1 MIAILRRRWES
12 EAGYKQL
19 LGVAFPLILSMG
31 SHSIM
36 MFVDRMFLS
45 WYSPDALAAAV
56 PAGILNFALVCFFL
70 GLTTYASTFVAQYV
84 GAKRPERVG
93 PSVWQGVYVALA
105 GGILVPMTGPFAP
118 EIFAFIGHAPEV
130 QELEVAYFR
139 IINFFSFFFLA
150 NAAFS
155 CFYSGRGRT
164 WTIMWTNFLAT
175 AINMAL
181 DYGLI
186 FGKLGLPE
194 MGMRGAALATLIATA
209 STTILYV
216 SLVCSPKNHKAFQ
229 TRTSWKLE
237 KDLFGRLLKFGAP
250 SGIHFFLDVMG
261 FTIFV
266 FLVGRIGKA
275 ELAASNVVMNIN
287 LLGLLPMIGLGIAT
301 SILVGQYQGAQKS
314 DLASKTTYSA
324 LHLGMIYS
332 FGMACLY
339 LGLPEQLTAP
349 FAQNFEGQDA
359 TDLFQTTASL
369 LRFFAI
375 IIFLDSIAIMASS
388 ALKGAGDTRFVMVIL
403 GLTSVFILV
412 IPSYLAIEVYKTS
425 VSFAWGLATFN
436 LACVAAVFFFR
447 FQSGAWRR
455 IEVIER

>member
-1 MIAILRRRWES
+1 MIASLKRRWAE

-31 SHSIM
+31 SHSVM

-56 PAGILNFALVCFFL
+56 PAGILNFALICFFL

-93 PSVWQGVYVALA
+93 PSVWQGVYVALC

-118 EIFAFIGHAPEV
+118 QIFAFIGHAPEV
-130 QELEVAYFR
+130 QELEVPYFR
-139 IINFFSFFFLA
+139 ILNFFSFFFLA
-150 NAAFS
+150 NAALS

-164 WTIMWTNFLAT
+164 WTIMWTNFLMT
-175 AINMAL
+175 AINMVL

-186 FGKLGLPE
+186 FGKFGLPE
-194 MGMRGAALATLIATA
+194 MGMAGAGLATLISAA
-209 STTILYV
+209 IITILYV
-216 SLVCSPKNHKAFQ
+216 SLVCSPKNHQAFQ
-229 TRTSWKLE
+229 TRTSWRYEKKLF
-237 KDLFGRLLKFGAP
+237 LRLLKFGAP
-250 SGIHFFLDVMG
+250 SGAQFFLDVMG

-314 DLASKTTYSA
+314 EMANKTTYSS
-324 LHLGMIYS
+324 LHLAILYS
-332 FGMACLY
+332 IGMAGIY
-339 LGLPEQLTAP
+339 LILPGPLTAP
-349 FAQNFEGQDA
+349 FAQNFEGQA
-359 TDLFQTTASL
+359 AEDLFTTTAVL
-369 LRFFAI
+369 LRFFAL
-375 IIFLDSIAIMASS
+375 IIFFDAIAIMTSS
-388 ALKGAGDTRFVMVIL
+388 ALKGAGDTRFVMIVL
-403 GLTSVFILV
+403 GITSVFILI
-412 IPSYLAIEVYKTS
+412 IPSYVAIEIFNVS
-425 VSFAWGLATFN
+425 VTFAWGCATFN
-436 LACVAAVFFFR
+436 LACVAATFFFR
-447 FQSGAWRR
+447 FRSGLWKRF
-455 IEVIER
+455 EVIER